1 MFFFNLIILINPFSP
16 TSAKFNSSV
25 VQIVL
30 NAHSQA
36 WTHKILTSSA
46 CVFNLRGFTFS
57 LIVSKICKIYD
68 EYFAFVLT
76 LMHVKKKMTAAQ
88 CFELPTCRVNLDHL
102 LEWIFIFLI
111 PNQQYMR
118 FKKKIFTNA
127 NATLISFIYSLSHRG
142 SVVRHLNICVH
153 MIHVFFLLKRR

>member
-1 MFFFNLIILINPFSP
+1 MFFLNLIILINPFSP

-68 EYFAFVLT
+68 EYFAFVRT
-76 LMHVKKKMTAAQ
+76 LMHVKKENNDCRSVFRTA
-88 CFELPTCRVNLDHL
+88 NLSGITGPL
-102 LEWIFIFLI
+102 AWMNLYL
-111 PNQQYMR
+111 Q
-118 FKKKIFTNA
+118 KKIVTNA
-127 NATLISFIYSLSHRG
+127 NATLISFIYNLSHRG

>member
-1 MFFFNLIILINPFSP
+1 M
-16 TSAKFNSSV
+16 
-25 VQIVL
+25 QIVL

-76 LMHVKKKMTAAQ
+76 LMHVKKKNDCRSVFRTA
-88 CFELPTCRVNLDHL
+88 NLSGITGPLAWMNLYFSHTKSTVH
-102 LEWIFIFLI
+102 EV
-111 PNQQYMR
+111 Q
-118 FKKKIFTNA
+118 KKIFTNA

-153 MIHVFFLLKRR
+153 MIHIFKIKTTIKGNFNGGFYLNPA

>member
-1 MFFFNLIILINPFSP
+1 MFFLNLIILINPFSP

-76 LMHVKKKMTAAQ
+76 LMHVKKKKW
-88 CFELPTCRVNLDHL
+88 LPLSVSNCQPVGYNWTTCLNESLSS
-102 LEWIFIFLI
+102 
-111 PNQQYMR
+111 
-118 FKKKIFTNA
+118 KKIVTNA
-127 NATLISFIYSLSHRG
+127 NATLISFIYNLSHRG